1 MRLRQIEVFHAVYSA
16 GSITSAANILHV
28 SQPSVSKVLAH
39 AEQQLGYA
47 LFERSKGKLIPT
59 PEAHRLF
66 KHVTT
71 VYRDVD
77 RLRHVAENLRLGD
90 RGRVRIASTPAFGL
104 DILPRAIASFRKE
117 HENALFEI
125 ETLHLEELNDALL
138 EGRVDIGL
146 AFEPI
151 SSPGVEQETLATG
164 RFVVLAP
171 ASEDLDGK
179 TSLKLDDIANRPFI
193 ALNSRGP
200 LGQSLSTHFA
210 SSGVDLNIVTWTETY
225 HVAKALVARGVGM
238 TITDEITARSGCTGD
253 IQILPLKPRLEYR
266 INTLRLASEPMSVL
280 STKFVE
286 HLKLSLRDFLRTS

>member
-16 GSITSAANILHV
+16 GSITSAANVLHV

-71 VYRDVD
+71 VYRDID

-90 RGRVRIASTPAFGL
+90 TGRIRIASTPAFGL
-104 DILPRAIASFRKE
+104 DVLPRAIASFRQE
-117 HENALFEI
+117 YENALFEI

-146 AFEPI
+146 AFEPL
-151 SSPGVEQETLATG
+151 SSPGIEREALATG

-171 ASEDLDGK
+171 AEEDFGDK
-179 TSLKLDDIANRPFI
+179 TSLSLEDISDRPFI

-210 SSGVDLNIVTWTETY
+210 SSNVELNIVIWTETY
-225 HVAKALVARGVGM
+225 HVAKALVARGVGI
-238 TITDEITARSGCTGD
+238 TITDEITARSGSTDD
-253 IQILPLKPRLEYR
+253 IRILPLSPRLEYR

-280 STKFVE
+280 GSNFVE
-286 HLKLSLRDFLRTS
+286 HLKASLRDFLRAP

>member
-16 GSITSAANILHV
+16 GSITSAANMLHV

-47 LFERSKGKLIPT
+47 LFERTRGKLIPT

-66 KHVTT
+66 KHVST
-71 VYRDVD
+71 VYRDID

-90 RGRVRIASTPAFGL
+90 SGRIRIASTPAFGL
-104 DILPRAIASFRKE
+104 DVLPRAIASFRQE
-117 HENALFEI
+117 HPNALFEI
-125 ETLHLEELNDALL
+125 ETLHLDELNDALL
-138 EGRVDIGL
+138 EGRVDFGL
-146 AFEPI
+146 AFEPL
-151 SSPGVEQETLATG
+151 SSPGIEQETLATG

-171 ASEDLDGK
+171 ADEDFGDK
-179 TSLKLDDIANRPFI
+179 VSLKLDDIADKPFI

-225 HVAKALVARGVGM
+225 HVAKALVARGVGI
-238 TITDEITARSGCTGD
+238 TITDEITARSGSNAD

-266 INTLRLASEPMSVL
+266 INTLHLANEPMSVL
-280 STKFVE
+280 GTNFVE
-286 HLKLSLRDFLRTS
+286 HLKTSLREFLRAP

>member
-16 GSITSAANILHV
+16 GSVTSAANILHV

-66 KHVTT
+66 KHVST
-71 VYRDVD
+71 VYRDID

-90 RGRVRIASTPAFGL
+90 SGRVRIASTPAFGL
-104 DILPRAIASFRKE
+104 DVLPRAIASFRKE
-117 HENALFEI
+117 HEHALFEI
-125 ETLHLEELNDALL
+125 ETLHLDELNDALL

-146 AFEPI
+146 AFEPL
-151 SSPGVEQETLATG
+151 SSPGIEQQSLATG

-171 ASEDLDGK
+171 ADEDFGDK
-179 TSLKLDDIANRPFI
+179 TSLNLGDIADRPFI

-210 SSGVDLNIVTWTETY
+210 SSGVELNIVTWTETY
-225 HVAKALVARGVGM
+225 HVAKALVARGVGI
-238 TITDEITARSGCTGD
+238 TITDEITARSGSSDD
-253 IQILPLKPRLEYR
+253 IQIFALTPRLEYR
-266 INTLRLASEPMSVL
+266 INTLRLASEPLSVL
-280 STKFVE
+280 GTNFVE
-286 HLKLSLRDFLRTS
+286 HLKDSLRDFLRTP

>member
-16 GSITSAANILHV
+16 GSVTRAANILHV

-66 KHVTT
+66 KHVST
-71 VYRDVD
+71 VYRDID

-90 RGRVRIASTPAFGL
+90 SGRVRIASTPAFGL
-104 DILPRAIASFRKE
+104 DVLPRAIASFRKE
-117 HENALFEI
+117 HEHALFEI
-125 ETLHLEELNDALL
+125 ETLHLDELNDALL

-146 AFEPI
+146 AFDPL
-151 SSPGVEQETLATG
+151 SSPGIEQQSLATG

-171 ASEDLDGK
+171 ADEDFGDK
-179 TSLKLDDIANRPFI
+179 TSLNLRDIADRPFI

-210 SSGVDLNIVTWTETY
+210 SSGVELDIVIWTETY
-225 HVAKALVARGVGM
+225 QVAKALVARGVGI
-238 TITDEITARSGCTGD
+238 TITDEITARSGSSDG
-253 IQILPLKPRLEYR
+253 IQIFALTPRLEYR
-266 INTLRLASEPMSVL
+266 INTLRLASEPLSVL
-280 STKFVE
+280 GTNFVE
-286 HLKLSLRDFLRTS
+286 HLKDSLRDFLRTP

>member
-16 GSITSAANILHV
+16 GSITSAANMLHV

-47 LFERSKGKLIPT
+47 LFERSRGKLIPT

-66 KHVTT
+66 KHVST
-71 VYRDVD
+71 VYRDID

-90 RGRVRIASTPAFGL
+90 SGRIRIASTPAFGL
-104 DILPRAIASFRKE
+104 DVLPRAIASFRRE

-125 ETLHLEELNDALL
+125 ETLHLDELNDALL
-138 EGRVDIGL
+138 EGRVDFGL
-146 AFEPI
+146 AFEPL
-151 SSPGVEQETLATG
+151 SSPGIEQETLATG

-171 ASEDLDGK
+171 ADEDFGDK
-179 TSLKLDDIANRPFI
+179 TSLKLEDIADRPFI

-225 HVAKALVARGVGM
+225 HVAKALVARGVGV
-238 TITDEITARSGCTGD
+238 TITDEITARSGPTAD
-253 IQILPLKPRLEYR
+253 IQILPLTPRLEYR
-266 INTLRLASEPMSVL
+266 INTLRLANEPMSVL
-280 STKFVE
+280 GTNFVE
-286 HLKLSLRDFLRTS
+286 HLRSSLGEFLRAP